1 MTLLLPP
8 PTVPVIGAP
17 PLFTKLAPSPALA
30 SLMPLIIPVQAAPVS
45 TTKFVFPPAVR
56 KPLPPGLR
64 PSRSTMLTADVDTA
78 SKVRVT
84 TPSIPRSEERRVG
97 NDCVSTCRSRWSPYH
112 LKQNT
117 DMSAQSPTYLTNKD
131 PT

>member
-64 PSRSTMLTADVDTA
+64 PSRSTMLPADVDPA

-84 TPSIPRSEERRVG
+84 TPSIPAVVRFTCRSEEHTSELQSLMRNSYAVF
-97 NDCVSTCRSRWSPYH
+97 C
-112 LKQNT
+112 LKKKTIQNH
-117 DMSAQSPTYLTNKD
+117 N
-131 PT
+131 